1 MRRLKP
7 GLSMDQHRALAA
19 DLREME
25 GRLERIVAD
34 IERAYPIG
42 SPVQARTKGLL
53 RKVSRLRWALSYEI
67 THDHPREPGVHD
79 LYYGGEEDET

>member
-42 SPVQARTKGLL
+42 SPVQRRTRGLL
-53 RKVSRLRWALSYEI
+53 TKIVRLRWALAYEV
-67 THDHPREPGVHD
+67 TWDHPREPGVHE
-79 LYYGGEEDET
+79 LYDREDGT